1 MTVFLDLAD
10 VLALASRLLGDPPP
24 IRDVGLLESAVA
36 RPRTVVFGVE
46 AYETIWT
53 KAAALLQSIVNNHAL
68 IDGNKRLGWLAT
80 AVFLEL
86 NDIPISQASNDDVY
100 EFVLSVASGSPEFD
114 EIAERL
120 QDLINRLG
128 PPLSHSNQLHVLV
141 HPTCCSATRGKQ
153 QLERETTTSERT
165 QTTSCVLLV
174 AWRTTENA
182 TDCSGENQQRCHHA
196 FDQEANDVLLCTR

>member
-1 MTVFLDLAD
+1 MNPVTVFLDLAD

-86 NDIPISQASNDDVY
+86 NDMPISQASNDDVY
-100 EFVLSVASGSPEFD
+100 EFVLSVASGSPEVD
-114 EIAERL
+114 EIAEQL
-120 QDLINRLG
+120 QGLIVR
-128 PPLSHSNQLHVLV
+128 
-141 HPTCCSATRGKQ
+141 
-153 QLERETTTSERT
+153 
-165 QTTSCVLLV
+165 
-174 AWRTTENA
+174 
-182 TDCSGENQQRCHHA
+182 
-196 FDQEANDVLLCTR
+196 